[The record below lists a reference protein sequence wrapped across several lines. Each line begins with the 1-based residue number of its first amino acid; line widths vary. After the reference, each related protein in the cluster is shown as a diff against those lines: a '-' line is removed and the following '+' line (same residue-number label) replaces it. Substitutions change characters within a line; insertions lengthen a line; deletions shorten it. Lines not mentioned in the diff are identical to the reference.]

1 MLNTSIDMVSARL
14 RRVAAHIV
22 APAAPTASTHTQ
34 LPKLHGRETGYKHK
48 APLPEGTGLGVQG
61 QLSWEE
67 YVAGAS
73 QRAAALGNRG
83 PLARDAAGRPTDA
96 ALKAMVE
103 GYRANGFCVI
113 KGLVSREEVRAT
125 I

>member
-1 MLNTSIDMVSARL
+1 
-14 RRVAAHIV
+14 
-22 APAAPTASTHTQ
+22 
-34 LPKLHGRETGYKHK
+34 
-48 APLPEGTGLGVQG
+48 VQG